1 MSKQKD
7 KYLTLRSQLPEL
19 IDEYIAYL
27 QVDVEEPSPKMVERL
42 SVIQKFLNSYAIT
55 IDRLRKN
62 TTRICSKLF
71 GKFTSET
78 SGKKIY
84 SLYFGRILELS
95 YEYLFYN

>member
-55 IDRLRKN
+55 IDKEGVSLSL
-62 TTRICSKLF
+62 TDL
-71 GKFTSET
+71 E
-78 SGKKIY
+78 KIPREI
-84 SLYFGRILELS
+84 SLHSLS
-95 YEYLFYN
+95 NR